1 MKKNNVID
9 FVIKRLPARW
19 MLYALIVFGL
29 STGPAMADSDYTRP
43 DNDNIPPTPADLV
56 MVDTLSKTLVIRM
69 LNLTP
74 YTITQDPDYL
84 PADNQ
89 NRDRNNHKSMMYA
102 PVGWP
107 KTLPALQGTW
117 TMDEHGFEMFVPD
130 PESNSSVH
138 PLNFVVTWDDQGGY
152 VKNSTIGWT
161 IKDVDDIGHTQTQ
174 DVPLRFWFTRIK
186 PETGLHSALFK
197 LVADAIFEFVH
208 LCSIVSDPESPLAWI
223 ETFVGAAE
231 LADGVD
237 EFNEENSKDTGG
249 PKMYFAAYVVPDNCP
264 KGSTCTP
271 GVVSTDGKGDT
282 TDAVD
287 VQWAYGLGGG
297 DGNYFASNLVVTTLL
312 LRGEDDPAGISAYGF
327 LGGRVPIVSVAI
339 MTTEDYTYAQC
350 ASDSTPLASY
360 VSGPELQ
367 SMLKTPDKLAR
378 YSQFISLYRSL
389 NRKQQKAVKKI
400 LRHDNKP
407 KKYQKM
413 LVMKM
418 ADAMEKG
425 LTQLPRL
432 TREEKRDMRR
442 QLREQKRNL
451 KKMR

>member
-1 MKKNNVID
+1 MENTNVID
-9 FVIKRLPARW
+9 FLIKRLPVRW
-19 MLYALIVFGL
+19 MLYAVIVLGL

-43 DNDNIPPTPADLV
+43 DNDKIPPTPADLV
-56 MVDTLSKTLVIRM
+56 MVDTLSNTLVIRM

-89 NRDRNNHKSMMYA
+89 NSDRKDHQSMMYA

-117 TMDEHGFEMFVPD
+117 TVDEHGFEMFVPD
-130 PESNSSVH
+130 PDNNSSLH
-138 PLNFVVTWDDQGGY
+138 PLNFVVTWDDQGDY

-161 IKDVDDIGHTQTQ
+161 IKDADDVGHTQTQ
-174 DVPLRFWFTRIK
+174 DVPLRFWFTRIE

-197 LVADAIFEFVH
+197 LIADAIFEFVH
-208 LCSIVSDPESPLAWI
+208 LCSAFDDPESPLSWI

-264 KGSTCTP
+264 NGSICTP
-271 GVVSTDGKGDT
+271 AVVSTDGKGDT

-287 VQWAYGLGGG
+287 VQWSNSLGG
-297 DGNYFASNLVVTTLL
+297 YFAANFVVTTLL
-312 LRGEDDPAGISAYGF
+312 LRGEDDPAGGGIYGDR
-327 LGGRVPIVSVAI
+327 GGQVPIVSVAI
-339 MTTEDYTYAQC
+339 MTSEDYTYAQC

-360 VSGPELQ
+360 LSGPELQ

-378 YSQFISLYRSL
+378 YCQFISLYRSL
-389 NRKQQKAVKKI
+389 KKKQKKAVKKI

-407 KKYQKM
+407 NHYQKL
-413 LVMKM
+413 LVMKI

-425 LTQLPRL
+425 LTQLPHL
-432 TREEKRDMRR
+432 THTQKKAMNKLLR
-442 QLREQKRNL
+442 QQKKDL